1 MKSLYINNELI
12 CEPVDDYVEEV
23 KNPDGLIT
31 TRCVYL
37 RIMTL
42 VSDQPN
48 FSTDLLTKLAQF
60 TEEDSIQSIVIKES
74 TRDITLFE
82 STRYTSMMGARL
94 TSGPSDE
101 VMQIVIEFI
110 VEA

>member
-42 VSDQPN
+42 VSDKPN
-48 FSTDLLTKLAQF
+48 FSTDLLTKLAHF
-60 TEEDSIQSIVIKES
+60 TEDDSIQ
-74 TRDITLFE
+74 
-82 STRYTSMMGARL
+82 SMMGARL